1 MKIFIRPP
9 PIPFLLLMSDNSG
22 HKGSP
27 VNRPF
32 MVFLLPVLLCVL
44 CLQGVGAVAAVQGSE
59 PSVSSGSVSCGRGVE
74 DYCTLLVYGDSLSAA
89 YGIAE
94 GDGWVSL
101 LGERLGAEGWPV
113 RVVNGSV
120 SGETTTSG
128 LARLEG
134 VLDYFQPRIVI
145 LQLGG
150 NDGLRG
156 LPISLMRAN
165 LVEMIESIREE
176 GALVL
181 LAGIRIPPN
190 YGPRYTE
197 PFFATFGDLAE
208 LYDLPLVPFLIDG
221 IPQQPGLMQGDG
233 IHPRAEAQ
241 PLILDN
247 VWPVLEPMLRELLER

>member
-9 PIPFLLLMSDNSG
+9 SIPPLPFMSDNFG

-27 VNRPF
+27 VDRPF
-32 MVFLLPVLLCVL
+32 MVFLLPVLFCLL
-44 CLQGVGAVAAVQGSE
+44 CLQWSGGAAAVQSE
-59 PSVSSGSVSCGRGVE
+59 GVSASCGRGVE
-74 DYCTLLVYGDSLSAA
+74 DYCTVLVYGDSLSAA
-89 YGIAE
+89 YNIAE
-94 GDGWVSL
+94 SDGWVSL

-134 VLDYFQPRIVI
+134 VLDYFQPQIVI

-156 LPISLMRAN
+156 LPISLMRTN

-197 PFFATFGDLAE
+197 PFFATFSDLAE

-247 VWPVLEPMLRELLER
+247 VWPVLEPMLRELVGR